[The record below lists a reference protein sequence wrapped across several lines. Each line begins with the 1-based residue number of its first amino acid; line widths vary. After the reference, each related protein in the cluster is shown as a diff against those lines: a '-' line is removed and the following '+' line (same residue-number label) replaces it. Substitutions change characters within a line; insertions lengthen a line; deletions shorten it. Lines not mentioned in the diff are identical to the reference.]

1 MEAEDG
7 SFKQSKMLTTSW
19 DGDWE
24 SFKQKFEAT
33 ADLNG
38 LNEAVTA
45 GQLVAED
52 KIRWPWLPTK
62 EEISDEGSTVETPQ
76 RSSEYTTKITSKEKF
91 MGSATVQSHRLASM
105 LIMSL
110 LDSTGIQKSIVGD
123 RLRYEK
129 DGVRAWADLVMHFE
143 MNSKDLRVENLTKKW
158 DDAVLGVV
166 SHPQNGGW
174 N

>member
-1 MEAEDG
+1 MEAEAS
-7 SFKQSKMLTTSW
+7 SFKHSKMITTSW

-33 ADLNG
+33 AGLNG

-45 GQLVAED
+45 GQLLAED

-91 MGSATVQSHRLASM
+91 MDSATVQSHRLASM
-105 LIMSL
+105 LILSL

-129 DGVRAWADLVMHFE
+129 DGVKAWADLVMHFE
-143 MNSKDLRVENLTKKW
+143 MSSKDLRVENLTRKW
-158 DDAVLGVV
+158 DDAALGVGD
-166 SHPQNGGW
+166 HPTNYGR